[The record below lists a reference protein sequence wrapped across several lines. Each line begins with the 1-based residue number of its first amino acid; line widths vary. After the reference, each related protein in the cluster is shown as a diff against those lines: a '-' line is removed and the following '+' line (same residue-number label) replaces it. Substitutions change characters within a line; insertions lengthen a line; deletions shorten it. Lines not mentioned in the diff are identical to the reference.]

1 MFLQEILKITFESFQ
16 IRSYI
21 FRMEYNVAFLK
32 KILSIAAIVSC
43 LLETWLVIFSK

>member
-32 KILSIAAIVSC
+32 KIFIHSC
-43 LLETWLVIFSK
+43 YCFMFVGNLASNL